1 MTPAQGMPVKDVIVI
16 GGPNGAGKTTAANR
30 LLPTTL
36 GMHEF
41 LNADEIARGLSP
53 FDPESNA
60 VAAGRLM
67 IDRIDKL
74 VAADKTFAFETTC
87 AGYRQAKLLRTC
99 RAAGYRV
106 TLVFL
111 WLPSAQAAIARVAQ
125 RVARGGHQIPED
137 TIARRYAAGV
147 YNMRHEFL
155 PLADAAFIYDNSG
168 TSPLLIAEK
177 RSNLPFVIRDAA
189 RWKLIEDV
197 T

>member
-1 MTPAQGMPVKDVIVI
+1 
-16 GGPNGAGKTTAANR
+16 
-30 LLPTTL
+30 
-36 GMHEF
+36 
-41 LNADEIARGLSP
+41 
-53 FDPESNA
+53 
-60 VAAGRLM
+60 M

-74 VAADKTFAFETTC
+74 VAAGKTFAFETTC

-106 TLVFL
+106 ILIFL

-137 TIARRYAAGV
+137 TIARRYGRCLQHAARIPATCGCG
-147 YNMRHEFL
+147 L
-155 PLADAAFIYDNSG
+155 IYDNSG